1 MLEAR
6 LKAHCRCDFFILFLT
21 LQQALT
27 MPRKVSA
34 SAPRNEANNTKTSA
48 NDRIA

>member
-1 MLEAR
+1 MLEER
-6 LKAHCRCDFFILFLT
+6 LKAHCRWEFFIVFLS

-27 MPRKVSA
+27 IPLTVNA

-48 NDRIA
+48 NDRVA